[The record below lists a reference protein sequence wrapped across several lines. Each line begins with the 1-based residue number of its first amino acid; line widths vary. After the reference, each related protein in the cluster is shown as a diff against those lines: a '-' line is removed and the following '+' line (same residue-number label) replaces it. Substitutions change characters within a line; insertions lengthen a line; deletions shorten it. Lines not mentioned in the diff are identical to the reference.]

1 MGLWDEEVVPAR
13 SGFLRFADFFRDPD
27 DIRPGEIGRL
37 LLIKPLASGERE
49 STLQGQQGK
58 LYPWVECDIAIL
70 DGPVSEKIEEVPFVY
85 EGFQFSGATL
95 SGRSGILLPKLRTGG
110 TVLGR
115 ASAHRSKGFNTL
127 GWGLEKPTPA
137 DFEIAKAFQRTMQ
150 ERERAKEQA
159 AIRAQ
164 QATDPWSG
172 PSGNEQQ
179 DAAPPWARR

>member
-1 MGLWDEEVVPAR
+1 MGLWDDEPAPAR

-70 DGPVSEKIEEVPFVY
+70 DGPPSEIIEEVPFVY

-95 SGRSGILLPKLRTGG
+95 TGILLPKLRTGG

-115 ASAHRSKGFNTL
+115 ASAHKSKGFNTL

-137 DFEIAKAFQRTMQ
+137 DFEMAKAFQRTMQ

-159 AIRAQ
+159 TIRTQ

-172 PSGNEQQ
+172 PPGNERQ
-179 DAAPPWARR
+179 DAAPPWVRQ

>member
-1 MGLWDEEVVPAR
+1 MGLWDEEAAPAR
-13 SGFLRFADFFRDPD
+13 SGFLRFVDFFQDPD
-27 DIRPGEIGRL
+27 NIRPGEIGRL

-58 LYPWVECDIAIL
+58 LYPWVECDIAVL
-70 DGPVSEKIEEVPFVY
+70 DGPVSEIIEEVPFVY

-95 SGRSGILLPKLRTGG
+95 TGILMPKLRTGG

-115 ASAHRSKGFNTL
+115 ASAHKSKGFNTL

-137 DFEIAKAFQRTMQ
+137 DFEMAKAFQRTMQ

-159 AIRAQ
+159 TIRTQ

-172 PSGNEQQ
+172 PSDEQQ